1 MLVGNVKSL
10 PRHWSLA
17 GINVWSATLGM
28 KKS

>member
-1 MLVGNVKSL
+1 MLVGNLKDL
-10 PRHWSLA
+10 PRQWSLA